1 MATPASGSSKATQP
15 TSRQDKTLLLFARL
29 MEGGKEDEETVAD
42 LAELTKLLNEDR
54 KLTKEDDKSIISVI
68 DIDCVD
74 TIFGLLDMRQP
85 DVVRAQAT
93 LCTTAY
99 LNAAGEE
106 GQRKVTEFFHT
117 RMKRATYDDYIIAF
131 CAATALFPIAYDLMA
146 DLIHTEGFLPSLAP
160 LMRRKWKSKKV
171 ETACLEMLQA
181 ACLQTKC
188 HAAIYKYCIDWMEEI
203 IFEDPEDRVETM
215 WQTETDLKIEEEG
228 AGPLRRHCEEARSLA
243 AVVWMKIMAAPVQLA
258 ENQGTEPKTDS
269 VTGKIEILS
278 KRFAKML
285 SASSELVQCA
295 VEGLAF
301 ATTRPVIR
309 EQVARDKETLQR
321 LVKTLESAPAKS
333 ALEYGVLSIFAHLTR
348 YQPTETEEQKRLRE
362 LKAYANAAGKP
373 QPDPLADDARVAE
386 RCKLV
391 FEAGV
396 ASALSKRG
404 STASAASLFQIV
416 SILSSLSVT
425 QSRRGQLAQQGAVR
439 VLVNA
444 WNTLPRN
451 EEAPRRVAAQALARV
466 LISVNPQL
474 VFKHIP
480 EQAAISPLVSLLTQD
495 PTAETRDLLPTFE
508 ALMALTNLASGSTS
522 GDGNATRKAIVNTA
536 WDAIEEQLFSSNDR
550 VCTAAVELVCN
561 LVQDPEQTL
570 RIFGDGSA
578 KASTRIKIILA
589 MADAEDEQT
598 RSAAG
603 GALAS
608 ISAFDGI
615 ARELVMQ
622 PRGAEIILG
631 LCRDDSEGLRHRGAV
646 VVDNLISHGGEVGK
660 LAKEKLFA
668 SDGVQAL
675 TECAKKSRTPEVV
688 QAVVHAL
695 EVLLEG
701 RNMSEAK

>member
-1 MATPASGSSKATQP
+1 MSSPGFGSSAVAEP
-15 TSRQDKTLLLFARL
+15 MSRQDKTLLLFARL
-29 MEGGKEDEETVAD
+29 MEGGKEDQETAAD
-42 LAELTKLLNEDR
+42 LAELTKLLSEDH
-54 KLTKEDDKSIISVI
+54 KLTKKGEKPITSVI

-74 TIFGLLDMRQP
+74 TIFGLLDMRQA
-85 DVVRAQAT
+85 DAVRAQAT

-106 GQRKVTEFFHT
+106 GHQKVTEFFHA
-117 RMKRATYDDYIIAF
+117 RMQRATYDDYIVAF

-160 LMRRKWKSKKV
+160 LMRRKFKSKKV

-181 ACLQTKC
+181 ACLQMKC
-188 HAAIYKYCIDWMEEI
+188 HAAIYKYCIDWMEEV

-215 WQTETDLKIEEEG
+215 WEIETDLEIEEEG
-228 AGPLRRHCEEARSLA
+228 AGPLRRHCEKARNLA

-258 ENQGTEPKTDS
+258 ENQGTEPKIESATS
-269 VTGKIEILS
+269 KMEILS

-285 SASSELVQCA
+285 SADSEEFIQCA

-301 ATTRPVIR
+301 ATTRPIIR
-309 EQVARDKETLQR
+309 EQVGRDKDTLQR
-321 LVKTLESAPAKS
+321 LVKILESAPAKS
-333 ALEYGVLSIFAHLTR
+333 ALEYGTLSIFAHLTR
-348 YQPTETEEQKRLRE
+348 YQPNETEEQKRLRQ
-362 LKAYANAAGKP
+362 LKAYANAAGKV
-373 QPDPLADDARVAE
+373 QPDPLTDDAHVAE
-386 RCKLV
+386 RCRLV

-396 ASALSKRG
+396 ASALSRRG
-404 STASAASLFQIV
+404 NTASAASLVQIV
-416 SILSSLSVT
+416 SILFSLSVT

-444 WNTLPRN
+444 WNTLPRKD
-451 EEAPRRVAAQALARV
+451 EAPRRIAAQALARV

-474 VFKHIP
+474 VFAHIP
-480 EQAAISPLVSLLTQD
+480 EQAAISPLVSLLVPD

-522 GDGNATRKAIVNTA
+522 GGGDEHAARRAIVRAA
-536 WDAIEEQLFSSNDR
+536 WDAIEELLFCSNAR
-550 VCTAAVELVCN
+550 VCTAAVELICN
-561 LVQDPEQTL
+561 LVQDPEQAIGL
-570 RIFGDGSA
+570 FGDGSA

-589 MADAEDEQT
+589 MADAEDEPT

-608 ISAFDGI
+608 ISMFDGI
-615 ARELVMQ
+615 ARGILTQ

-646 VVDNLISHGGEVGK
+646 VVDNLISHEGDIGK

-668 SDGVQAL
+668 AGGVLAL
-675 TECAKKSRTPEVV
+675 SECAKKSRTPEVI
-688 QAVVHAL
+688 QAAVHVLRA
-695 EVLLEG
+695 LLEG
-701 RNMSEAK
+701 QNTS